1 MGTSNL
7 FSSRSLRDGAVYE
20 CPISSLPLGG
30 EGLDFALLYQE
41 IPEKTT
47 GKDLTDML

>member
-7 FSSRSLRDGAVYE
+7 FSSRPLSDGAIYE
-20 CPISSLPLGG
+20 CPISSHPLSG
-30 EGLDFALLYQE
+30 EGLDFPLLDQE
-41 IPEKTT
+41 ILEKTT

>member
-1 MGTSNL
+1 MTTYTEGFFDTL
-7 FSSRSLRDGAVYE
+7 HIL
-20 CPISSLPLGG
+20 LPG
-30 EGLDFALLYQE
+30 EGLDFPLLYQE

>member
-7 FSSRSLRDGAVYE
+7 FSSRPLRDGAIYE
-20 CPISSLPLGG
+20 CLIPGLPLGG
-30 EGLDFALLYQE
+30 EGLDFPLLYQE